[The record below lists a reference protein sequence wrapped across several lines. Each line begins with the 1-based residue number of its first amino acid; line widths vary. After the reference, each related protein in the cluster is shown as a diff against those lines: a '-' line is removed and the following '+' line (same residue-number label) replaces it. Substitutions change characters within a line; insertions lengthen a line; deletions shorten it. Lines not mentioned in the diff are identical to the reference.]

1 MSHDSAPTIRL
12 AQFLKWKGIADSGGE
27 AKVLIQEGLVSV
39 NDEVETRRGR
49 QLRNGDRSP
58 STARSIGSSYPVQTS
73 SG

>member
-49 QLRNGDRSP
+49 QLRNGDSVAFDGEVHRVELP
-58 STARSIGSSYPVQTS
+58 GTD
-73 SG
+73 